1 MSYILGAIK
10 YIKEEKTSETQ
21 ELRLNRG
28 NHKWEEDKNAKMKN
42 NRRRKKQKKKCQE
55 IQNTLATEIIFEIF
69 GNMSQ

>member
-42 NRRRKKQKKKCQE
+42 IRRRKKQKKKC
-55 IQNTLATEIIFEIF
+55 
-69 GNMSQ
+69 

>member
-42 NRRRKKQKKKCQE
+42 NRRRKKQKKKMLG
-55 IQNTLATEIIFEIF
+55 NTKYTSYRDYI
-69 GNMSQ
+69 